1 VGLQRSM
8 MSNSICSADGLRMHI
23 FMNGFG
29 MQHWEEQFALLDVK
43 RGQPQVAMDLRD
55 LRRIRKL

>member
-1 VGLQRSM
+1 M